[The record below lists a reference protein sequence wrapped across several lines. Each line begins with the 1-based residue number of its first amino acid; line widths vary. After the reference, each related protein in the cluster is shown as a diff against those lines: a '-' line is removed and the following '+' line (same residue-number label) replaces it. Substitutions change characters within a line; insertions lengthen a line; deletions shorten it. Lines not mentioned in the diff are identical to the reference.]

1 MDKAAMGLA
10 MEHDIPILIF
20 DALKPGNIQSAV
32 NGKTVG
38 TKIS

>member
-10 MEHDIPILIF
+10 MEHELPVIVF
-20 DALKPGNIQSAV
+20 DAMTADNIKRLVA
-32 NGKTVG
+32 GEAVG